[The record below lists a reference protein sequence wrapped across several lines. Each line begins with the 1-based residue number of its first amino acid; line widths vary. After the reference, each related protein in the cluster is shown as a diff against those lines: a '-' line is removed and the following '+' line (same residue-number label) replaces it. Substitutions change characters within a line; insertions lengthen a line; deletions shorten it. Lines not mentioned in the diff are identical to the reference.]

1 MELLLEVFLFSIPLI
16 ILSWALPKRFVLL
29 SQIIITGAFILYK
42 SPISFLILT
51 FISFGNFYLLHKS
64 NLKNSIKIG
73 ISLVVLILL
82 IASAKLLF
90 SIHDHWIIP
99 LGMSYYIFRNIHYTI
114 EYYKGKILNESILFY
129 LAYNFFLP
137 VLIIGPI
144 NRYHEFVKDWQ
155 RRRFN
160 SEYFSAGLQRIL
172 YGVSKVMI
180 VGNYL
185 LTAKG
190 AVFISDIDDSHAW
203 LKAYLETIESV
214 LNAYFQFAG
223 YSDIAIGISLFL
235 GYRIMD
241 NFNYPFL
248 ASNMQEFWSKY
259 HMSLS
264 AFCRDYIYTPIAS
277 FYRKPLLGI
286 IATMI
291 IIGLWHEISFS
302 FLIWGAL
309 QAIGIILSSFF
320 KASSDSFIRKNL
332 GRIFVLN
339 YFSLSSVV
347 IHYDELAQALHVY
360 KVLFFLN

>member
-1 MELLLEVFLFSIPLI
+1 MELLLEVFVFSIPMI
-16 ILSWALPKRFVLL
+16 ILSWVLPRRFVLL
-29 SQIIITGAFILYK
+29 SQVMITAAFIGYQ
-42 SPISFLILT
+42 SPVSLLILASV
-51 FISFGNFYLLHKS
+51 SFGNYYLLHKS
-64 NLKNSIKIG
+64 NFSNPVKIS
-73 ISLVVLILL
+73 ISLVILIFL

-90 SIHDHWIIP
+90 SVYNHWIIP

-114 EYYKGKILNESILFY
+114 EYFKGKIQNEQLLYY

-137 VLIIGPI
+137 VIIVGPI

-160 SEYFSAGLQRIL
+160 SDYASLGIQRIL
-172 YGVSKVMI
+172 YGMSKI
-180 VGNYL
+180 VIIGNYL
-185 LTAKG
+185 LTAKVT
-190 AVFISDIDDSHAW
+190 AFIGNLDAGHTW
-203 LKAYLETIESV
+203 LKAYLETIELV

-223 YSDIAIGISLFL
+223 YSDIAIGISLLL
-235 GYRIMD
+235 GYRIME

-277 FYRKPLLGI
+277 YYRRPLLGI

-302 FLIWGAL
+302 FLIWGVL
-309 QAIGIILSSFF
+309 QAVGIILSSFF
-320 KASSDSFIRKNL
+320 KGGSDSFLKKNM

-347 IHYDELAQALHVY
+347 VHYDTLADALHVY
-360 KVLFFLN
+360 KILFFIH